1 MDRDDWLIIRK
12 AGETATGAQVFQF
25 LTCTVCRVSHE
36 ILRQCVYFCN
46 AGVMKNLHLR
56 GLFVRK
62 VGSFGKVIAGS
73 VCTSELQ
80 QAQQSQISKKLWVI

>member
-12 AGETATGAQVFQF
+12 AGETATGAQDSKAVYLF
-25 LTCTVCRVSHE
+25 L
-36 ILRQCVYFCN
+36 QCWS
-46 AGVMKNLHLR
+46 AMKNLHWR
-56 GLFVRK
+56 GLFVRR
-62 VGSFGKVIAGS
+62 VGSFGKIIAGS